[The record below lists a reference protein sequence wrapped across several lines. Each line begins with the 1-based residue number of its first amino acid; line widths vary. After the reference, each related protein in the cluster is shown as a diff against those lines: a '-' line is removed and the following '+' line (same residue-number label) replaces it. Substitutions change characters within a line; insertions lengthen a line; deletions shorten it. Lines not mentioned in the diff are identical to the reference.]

1 MLLQCFE
8 HVGPDLL
15 KELLQKFF
23 QATQLSNRSVFVC
36 QEDQILVARICFIKR
51 SKQLSFFH
59 TNYVPVKARK

>member
-23 QATQLSNRSVFVC
+23 QATQLSNRSVFVS
-36 QEDQILVARICFIKR
+36 QEDQILVARICFY
-51 SKQLSFFH
+51 QEE
-59 TNYVPVKARK
+59 